1 MSFDGYVREIGGLPR
16 QTTHLKF
23 TKTKEICYGN
33 PNPRNDTCSP
43 PLPRRHSRRS
53 DRRPA
58 PAHRPDPLAQEADPP
73 RSFAGLAA
81 GTDAETRALLVHQ
94 LHLPHTPPQS

>member
-43 PLPRRHSRRS
+43 PIPRRHSRRS

-58 PAHRPDPLAQEADPP
+58 PAHRRDTRARERDRPS
-73 RSFAGLAA
+73 SFAGRAA
-81 GTDAETRALLVHQ
+81 VKDQETPSFVGHGLR
-94 LHLPHTPPQS
+94 LPEVRREA